1 MTSRERLCMAML
13 GGEPDR
19 VPVGPHGWGHVDPDS
34 AVGAEMLA
42 RLDMMLPVGGGSS
55 PFWSAGV
62 VMHTVRDA
70 DSAVTTLD
78 TPAGELR
85 QVWRRTSITQ
95 AVTEHFCKTAD
106 QLQAV
111 IELPYE
117 PAAPSLDD
125 YHRWCQRVGDEAL
138 IMVGVGD
145 GICHIADLCSP
156 EDLCLLW
163 ADAPDLM
170 LAAVNTAHQRTLA
183 WVEACCRA
191 GAKAFRIIG
200 GEYATTQLGPRG
212 FEALCVAQDRELC
225 ALMRSYGAISYYHN
239 HGTTMAFTSQFAR
252 IAMDALD
259 PLEGPP
265 YGDADLARCRAE
277 MPAVCMVGN
286 LDDMEQI
293 EAWDH
298 DRLRTLAAE
307 RLAQA
312 GRRAFVLGGTAS
324 GTYTEAGARGFMALL
339 DVVG

>member
-1 MTSRERLCMAML
+1 MTSRERLRTAML

-19 VPVGPHGWGHVDPDS
+19 VPVGPHGWGHVDPNS
-34 AVGAEMLA
+34 AVGVEMLA
-42 RLDMMLPVGGGSS
+42 RLDMMLPVGAGTS
-55 PFWSAGV
+55 PFWSARV
-62 VMHTVRDA
+62 EMTTQRDEN
-70 DSAVTTLD
+70 SAVTTLA
-78 TPAGELR
+78 TAAGELR
-85 QVWRRTSITQ
+85 QVWRRTSITS

-111 IELPYE
+111 LELPFE
-117 PAAPSLDD
+117 PAQPVLDD
-125 YHRWCQRVGDEAL
+125 YEHWCARVSDEAL

-156 EDLCLLW
+156 EDLCLMW
-163 ADAPDLM
+163 ADAPDVL
-170 LAAVNTAHQRTLA
+170 LAAVNTAHQRTMD
-183 WVEACCRA
+183 WVDACCRA
-191 GAKAFRIIG
+191 GARAFRIIG

-212 FEALCVAQDRELC
+212 FEALCVGQDRELC
-225 ALMRSYGAISYYHN
+225 DLMRSHGAISYYHN
-239 HGTTMAFTSQFAR
+239 HGTTMAYTSAFAR
-252 IAMDALD
+252 IGMDALD

-277 MPAVCMVGN
+277 MPSVCLVGN

-293 EAWDH
+293 EQWDH
-298 DRLRTLAAE
+298 DRLRALAAE

-339 DVVG
+339 DVV